1 MRSHR
6 TALLPVCAL
15 ALWQAFAIAPA
26 LAASSP
32 QTLKIL
38 QHQALRS
45 VTRDAAGR
53 PLEIE
58 AYGRRLT
65 LQLERN
71 DRMRFVTEARLP
83 GVETLRGTIAGIPDS
98 WVRLTRTPSGLYGMF
113 FDGREVYAV
122 EPAHAA
128 LDEAVGTLQA
138 SGNDPI
144 VFRLADAVLPPGSTS
159 CGTVT
164 LADVV
169 SGKPQTALQQFQ
181 AVAGELQAL
190 AAGGPDK
197 QIEVAVV
204 GDFEFSGTTF
214 TGGLT
219 PEQAIAAR
227 MNVVDGIFSSQV
239 GVKIIV
245 ASVTVFRDAADP
257 FSATLTPT
265 ALLDEFANWRQV
277 TPTQSSKG
285 LSHLMT
291 GRDLDGTTV
300 GIAFVGALC
309 RTRAG
314 AGLSQGAFLSSTT
327 AALVIAHEMGH
338 NFGASHDGETG
349 TACETTPQT
358 FLMAPR
364 ITGSDQFSAC
374 SLTAIAG
381 NVASAACVVPLDVAD
396 ADLDLPTPARHLRG
410 QAFDYSFN
418 ARSVGTRTVDG
429 IAVSVTLPSALTL
442 NSSSVAGGTSC
453 SLAGSTVSC
462 NVGSLAT
469 LATRAITLNLTAQQ
483 SGLATA
489 NFTVTSTND
498 AVSTN
503 NSGTAAFNIDPSS
516 DLAVTLA
523 ASPASIAPGA
533 STQVTATVRHLSG
546 DAVSDARLAWTV
558 PTGLTLTAVSANSLG
573 CTLQTGAVQCT
584 PSAIAA
590 GATQTVTL
598 TITGDSVGTRQ
609 LSAALSTSIGD
620 PVSSNNSA
628 TAQLDVQAAVTVTGS
643 GGGGGGGGGGGALGL
658 LELSVL
664 GLLGL
669 AGRLPVLRRRSKAWS
684 DRAKAA
690 APGRPGR

>member
-6 TALLPVCAL
+6 TALIPICAL

-32 QTLKIL
+32 QTLRIL

-71 DRMRFVTEARLP
+71 DRMRFVTEQRLP
-83 GVETLRGTIAGIPDS
+83 GVETLRGTINGIPGS

-138 SGNDPI
+138 SGNEPI

-169 SGKPQTALQQFQ
+169 SAKPQTALQQFQ

-190 AAGGPDK
+190 AAAAGPDK

-265 ALLDEFANWRQV
+265 ALLDEFANWRQA

-291 GRDLDGTTV
+291 GRDLEGTTV

-349 TACETTPQT
+349 TACEATPQT

-374 SLTAIAG
+374 SLTAITG
-381 NVASAACVVPLDVAD
+381 NVANAACVVPLDVAD

-442 NSSSVAGGTSC
+442 NSSSIAGGSSC
-453 SLAGSTVSC
+453 SLSGSTVSC

-498 AVSTN
+498 AVATN
-503 NSGTAAFNIDPSS
+503 NTGTAAFNIDPSA
-516 DLAVTLA
+516 DLGVTLA
-523 ASPASIAPGA
+523 ASPASLAPGA

-546 DAVSDARLAWTV
+546 DAVSDARLTWTV

-584 PSAIAA
+584 PSAIAV

-598 TITGDSVGTRQ
+598 TITGDTVGTRQ
-609 LSAALSTSIGD
+609 LSAALSASIGD
-620 PVSSNNSA
+620 PVSNNNSA
-628 TAQLDVQAAVTVTGS
+628 TAQLDVQTAVTVTGS
-643 GGGGGGGGGGGALGL
+643 SGGGGGALGL

-669 AGRLPVLRRRSKAWS
+669 AGRLPRLRRMTATPRS
-684 DRAKAA
+684 RAA
-690 APGRPGR
+690 